1 MVAMRREEGKDEITV
16 KKLQNY
22 LRSQNITAQIYR
34 HPSLIVERPSR
45 VDLRNIFIG
54 RNYTY
59 VHACMHARSFCSYP
73 SLLLSQATKYK
84 SRVYIFG

>member
-1 MVAMRREEGKDEITV
+1 MRREEGKDEITA

-22 LRSQNITAQIYR
+22 LRSRNITARVYR

-45 VDLRNIFIG
+45 VGLRNIFIG

-59 VHACMHARSFCSYP
+59 VHACMHARSLCRVPLFHSHKLP
-73 SLLLSQATKYK
+73 SI
-84 SRVYIFG
+84 SRGYVFSVEYI